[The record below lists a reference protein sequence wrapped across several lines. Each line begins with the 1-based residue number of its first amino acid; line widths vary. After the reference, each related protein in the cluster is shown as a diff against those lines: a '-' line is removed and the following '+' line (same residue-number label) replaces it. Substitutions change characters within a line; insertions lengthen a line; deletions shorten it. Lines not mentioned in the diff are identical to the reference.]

1 MEELAAEVSGL
12 NISGSVAD
20 SSPPS
25 GGSSVSL
32 SGLCYDA
39 DSLLELARQGSWRS
53 LLEKIALAHKLSL
66 LKAPHEQL
74 AYHAF
79 SVLALAKIRKF
90 QEASDEIDALGDLNA
105 EKYRYEA
112 HPEHY
117 HGKSGSM
124 VPFSL
129 RWLHAQLPEMLGK
142 RQETID
148 RLYLLLDFVRKKLKY
163 FSDQSELVAKSC
175 SGGGSRGAEVISG
188 SDGAAG
194 ETIELS
200 GKSSDVG
207 DATDEPK
214 LSGSDDGITE
224 NLSPR
229 VNQGSPEASKDTGGF
244 PLDLSAESPSE
255 STSAPDEFGER
266 KSAVSDERIGTATS
280 CRQLWQKR
288 ETVVISTLISHHLSQ
303 KEFDACTALLHQ
315 LLRQNPSDPVLL
327 AKFGYMQMQLGDL
340 NGATATFAHIENLS
354 KSGSSEQ
361 LVGDIMLKNLVN
373 RNRALVYLVA
383 KDYASAIR
391 EYEEAIER
399 DPTDMVAIN
408 NKALCL
414 MYSRDLSDSI
424 KVLESALERMPSI
437 ALDETV
443 VVNLC
448 SMYELA
454 YVDHSEKKKT
464 LSNWIARVAPD
475 DFDSS
480 CIRM

>member
-12 NISGSVAD
+12 NISGSGAA

-25 GGSSVSL
+25 GGSSL

-39 DSLLELARQGSWRS
+39 DSLQELARQGSWRS
-53 LLEKIALAHKLSL
+53 LLEKIDRARKLSL
-66 LKAPHEQL
+66 LKAPHEHL

-90 QEASDEIDALGDLNA
+90 QEASDEIEGLGDLNA

-112 HPEHY
+112 YPEHY
-117 HGKSGSM
+117 HGKLGSM

-129 RWLHAQLPEMLGK
+129 RWLHAQLPERLGN
-142 RQETID
+142 RQETVD
-148 RLYLLLDFVRKKLKY
+148 RLYLLLDFVRKKLKS
-163 FSDQSELVAKSC
+163 FSDRGELSAKSC
-175 SGGGSRGAEVISG
+175 SVDGSHGTAVISE
-188 SDGAAG
+188 SDEATGG
-194 ETIELS
+194 RIELS
-200 GKSSDVG
+200 GKSSDAG
-207 DATDEPK
+207 DGADEPK
-214 LSGSDDGITE
+214 LPGSDGGIIE
-224 NLSPR
+224 DSSPG
-229 VNQGSPEASKDTGGF
+229 VNQDAPEASKNTGGF
-244 PLDLSAESPSE
+244 PSEMAAESHGE
-255 STSAPDEFGER
+255 STSAGDEFGEW
-266 KSAVSDERIGTATS
+266 KSAVADESIDAATV
-280 CRQLWQKR
+280 CRQLWQRR
-288 ETVVISTLISHHLSQ
+288 ETIVISTIISHHLSQ
-303 KEFDACTALLHQ
+303 KEFDACIALLHH

-327 AKFGYMQMQLGDL
+327 AKVGYVQMQLGDL
-340 NGATATFAHIENLS
+340 NGATATFAHIESLS
-354 KSGSSEQ
+354 KSGSSNQ
-361 LVGDIMLKNLVN
+361 LMDEMKLKNLVN

-399 DPTDMVAIN
+399 DPTDMIAIN

-424 KVLESALERMPSI
+424 KVLESALERMPSV

-454 YVDHSEKKKT
+454 YVNHSEIKKT